1 MGETMIRTTLTTLA
15 TVAIATALLC
25 GPPRFIGY
33 GCTNPPAIAGIQ
45 YNGPRFAH
53 TAGGFIGRCDT
64 VRPLLPWY
72 E

>member
-1 MGETMIRTTLTTLA
+1 MTRTTLTTLA
-15 TVAIATALLC
+15 AVAVATALLC

-33 GCTNPPAIAGIQ
+33 GCTNPPAIAGMQ
-45 YNGPRFAH
+45 YTGPRLAH
-53 TAGGFIGRCDT
+53 SADGFIGRCDS